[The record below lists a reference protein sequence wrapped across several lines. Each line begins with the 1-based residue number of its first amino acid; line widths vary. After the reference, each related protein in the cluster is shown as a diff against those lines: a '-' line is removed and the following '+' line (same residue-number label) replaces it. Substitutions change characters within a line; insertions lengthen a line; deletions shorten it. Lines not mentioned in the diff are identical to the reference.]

1 MINQPI
7 LSLCRLIMVIGMLF
21 PLTIFGQQ
29 KSEYRGEITDSLNQP
44 LSGVTI
50 SVLSTKAKTVSDSKG
65 NFQIDAVQGDD
76 LYFSLIGFQTHHA
89 KLSSDR
95 QLRIQMIQDVSSLSE
110 VVVTGYSAQRKKDI
124 TGSVSV
130 VDMSATKSIPT
141 GSTSQALQGQASG
154 VNVINPGAP
163 GSAPNIFIRGVSSF
177 GDASPLVLVDGV
189 QTDLNNVNLNDIESI
204 QVLKDAGAASIYGVR
219 GANGVIV
226 VTTKRGKSGVPT
238 LSYNGYTGVQMP
250 LSGNPYDIILDAEQF
265 SKLALKADPNNA
277 LFKNG
282 IPDYMYSGPAGSG
295 IAWEGDA
302 KVSPNLYNLDLVK
315 PANSYLIQKT
325 NKSGTN
331 WFQETFDP
339 APINNHNVALS
350 GGTEKSN
357 YLFSLDYMDQK
368 GTLKETYLKRYSARL
383 NTSFKIGEF
392 IEIGENLNMYY
403 RQNPGFSDNGSFGV
417 IAQTYSLMPLIPL
430 HDIGGNYG
438 GSRAGIN
445 LGSQGNPVA
454 IQDRT
459 RQSKGNSWNGAG
471 NIYVNI
477 KFLNDFVFRT
487 SFGGALTNNYGYSF
501 NTAQYENIQGFLT
514 PNSFSE
520 SAGYSV
526 RKMWTNTLTY
536 SKSFNK
542 HNIQA
547 ILGTE
552 SVENKGRNMSGSRRN
567 YFSSH
572 PDYLTLSTGTENIM
586 NGSAVYE
593 NALFSTFGRVDYSF
607 DDRYLIGGT
616 VRRDGSSLFGPENRY
631 GVFPSASAGWRI
643 SQEAF
648 MKDVSWINDLKL
660 RGSYGVLGS
669 QNNISPENQFDLYG
683 GDLGNA
689 YYDIQGTSNSL
700 VQGFIQVRSGN
711 LFTSWERNIVSNVGL
726 DATLFNNKIEFS
738 AEYYKKSID
747 GLLFQQTLPGT
758 AGYASRPSVNIGDI
772 QNTGADFSLKYNGSS
787 TNGFNYSI
795 GTNITFYNNKVKSVP
810 SPGYFDAASHQQ
822 LGLIVRNQI
831 GHAVSSFYGYDVV
844 GLFSNDEEVQNSAT
858 QNGAAPGRFK
868 YRDVNNDGQINSDD
882 RTFIGDPNPDFTYG
896 INLAAQY
903 KGFDFSTVLY
913 GSQGNEAV
921 NTVPVYTHF
930 FGTYVS
936 AKSNVLNNA
945 WTPENLG
952 ATVPKIESQ
961 NSFSTAGVFNSY
973 FVEDASYLR
982 MKSLVLGYTFSD
994 SKFLR
999 SINNKKLRVYLQASN
1014 LFTITKYSGID
1025 PELSGGSSS
1034 FGIDNGAYPSNERGF
1049 MFGLNLIF

>member
-7 LSLCRLIMVIGMLF
+7 LSLCRLLLVFGMFF
-21 PLTIFGQQ
+21 PILLNGQQ
-29 KSEYRGEITDSLNQP
+29 KSEYSGSVTDSLNQP

-50 SVLSTKAKTVSDSKG
+50 TVLSNKAKTASDS
-65 NFQIDAVQGDD
+65 NGDFRIEASD
-76 LYFSLIGFQTHHA
+76 GDELSFSLIGYHSSRV
-89 KLSSDR
+89 KLAADKQIR
-95 QLRIQMIQDVSSLSE
+95 VKLLQDVSNLTE
-110 VVVTGYSAQRKKDI
+110 IVVTGYSAQRKKDI
-124 TGSVSV
+124 TGSVAV
-130 VDMSATKSIPT
+130 VDMVATKSIPT

-154 VNVINPGAP
+154 VNVITSGVP

-226 VTTKRGKSGVPT
+226 VTTKRGKSGAPT

-250 LSGNPYDIILDAEQF
+250 LSGNPYDIILDAELF
-265 SKLALKADPNNA
+265 AKLALTADPNNS

-282 IPDYMYSGPAGSG
+282 LPDYMYSGPSGSG

-302 KVSPNLYNLDLVK
+302 KVSPNLYNLDLVN
-315 PANSYLIQKT
+315 PENSYLIQKL
-325 NKSGTN
+325 NRSGTN

-368 GTLKETYLKRYSARL
+368 GTLKETFLKRYSARL

-417 IAQTYSLMPLIPL
+417 IAQTYSLMPIIPL
-430 HDIGGNYG
+430 HDIAGNFGGT
-438 GSRAGIN
+438 RAGIN

-459 RQSKGNSWNGAG
+459 TQSKGNSWNGAG

-477 KFLNDFVFRT
+477 KFLKDFLFRT
-487 SFGGALTNNYGYSF
+487 SFGGALTNDYGYSF

-520 SAGYSV
+520 SAGYNV

-536 SKSFNK
+536 TKVFNK

-547 ILGTE
+547 IIGSE
-552 SVENKGRNMSGSRRN
+552 SVENKGRNLYGSRRN

-586 NGSAVYE
+586 NGSGVYE
-593 NALFSTFGRVDYSF
+593 NALFSMFARLDYSF
-607 DDRYLIGGT
+607 SDRYLIGGT

-631 GVFPSASAGWRI
+631 GVFPSVSAGWRL
-643 SQEAF
+643 SQESF
-648 MKDVSWINDLKL
+648 MKDVNWVNDLKL

-683 GDLGNA
+683 GSQGNA

-700 VQGFIQVRSGN
+700 VQGFVQVRSGN
-711 LFTSWERNIVSNVGL
+711 LFTSWERNIVSNFGL

-772 QNTGADFSLKYNGSS
+772 QNTGADFTVKYNGSS
-787 TNGFNYSI
+787 ENGLSYSI
-795 GTNITFYNNKVKSVP
+795 GTNITLYNNKVKSVP

-822 LGLIVRNQI
+822 LGLIVRNQE

-844 GLFSNDEEVQNSAT
+844 GLFSSADDVT
-858 QNGAAPGRFK
+858 NWAKQDGAAPGRFK
-868 YRDVNNDGQINSDD
+868 YRDVNNDGVINSED

-896 INLAAQY
+896 LNLAAQY
-903 KGFDFSTVLY
+903 KGFDMSAVFY

-936 AKSNVLNNA
+936 AKSNVLKDA
-945 WTPENLG
+945 WTPENLET
-952 ATVPKIESQ
+952 TVPKIESQ

-973 FVEDASYLR
+973 FVENASYLR
-982 MKSLVLGYTFSD
+982 MKSLILGYTFKD
-994 SKFLR
+994 SSFLR
-999 SINNKKLRVYLQASN
+999 SINNKKLRVYLQGSN
-1014 LFTITKYSGID
+1014 LFTITKYSGLD
-1025 PELSGGSSS
+1025 PELTGGSSS
-1034 FGIDNGAYPSNERGF
+1034 FGVDNGAYPSNERGF
-1049 MFGLNLIF
+1049 MVGLNLIF